1 MPNPPPRLN
10 EAEIRERFS
19 AMSAHYTGKDKDEPA
34 GRLVRAVADLILQ
47 AYHYKK
53 ESESESSTDIIHPQ

>member
-1 MPNPPPRLN
+1 MPNPPPRLS

-34 GRLVRAVADLILQ
+34 GRLVSAVADLILQ
-47 AYHYKK
+47 AYYYKK
-53 ESESESSTDIIHPQ
+53 DNESESDTNIVSA